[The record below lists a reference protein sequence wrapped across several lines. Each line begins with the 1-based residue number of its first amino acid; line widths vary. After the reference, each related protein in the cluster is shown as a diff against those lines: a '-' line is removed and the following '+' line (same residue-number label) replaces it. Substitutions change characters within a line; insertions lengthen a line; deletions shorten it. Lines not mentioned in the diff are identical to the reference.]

1 MSVNILICWF
11 LRLNSQHAKHVK
23 CHIPVSASIN
33 VQHLFINARPNPQTV
48 ARKGKII
55 VLEGTDK
62 AGKTTQSRML
72 AEAIKASGKVCVI
85 IDFPD
90 YTTPIG
96 IEIKAFLDGRRD
108 YPAEAKH
115 LLFSANRWEKKKE
128 MESMLENGTI
138 VVMNRYWQSNLIY
151 GAANGVDINWLL
163 KLDKGLPTGD
173 LVIIILVNPSISNRR
188 AETQDTFESDS
199 QLGKRAY
206 KNYLKF
212 AKQFKWKIVDGSKS
226 KDQVHQEIMKIIRK
240 ELKV

>member
-1 MSVNILICWF
+1 
-11 LRLNSQHAKHVK
+11 
-23 CHIPVSASIN
+23 
-33 VQHLFINARPNPQTV
+33 V
-48 ARKGKII
+48 AKGKII

-72 AEAIKASGKVCVI
+72 AEAIKVLGKVCVV

-96 IEIKAFLDGRRD
+96 MEIRAFLDGRRD

-128 MESMLENGTI
+128 IESMVENGTI

-151 GAANGVDINWLL
+151 GAGNGMDANWLL
-163 KLDKGLPTGD
+163 RLDKGLPKED
-173 LVIIILVNPSISNRR
+173 LVIVILVKPDVTSRR
-188 AETQDTFESDS
+188 AESLDAFESDE
-199 QLGKRAY
+199 QLAAKSY

-212 AKQFKWKIVDGSKS
+212 AKQFRWKVIDGSKS
-226 KDQVHQEIMKIIRK
+226 REQVHQEVMKIVRK